1 MPFHRVFFIL
11 ISAIASFFLVDSM
24 GYEAVYILNI
34 SFIIN
39 LIIEVYILSKNS
51 KGLIFLKTPLLFN
64 YFVFFSHLGA
74 YYTMFLVVDKETI
87 LAGEFDILSE
97 MTPKMYLK
105 GLFLINLACT
115 FSWQGYYSSIGKHL
129 YLRYTKLPFYERLF
143 SSEYSWS
150 KLMIL
155 NFSAYAI
162 KFYLFSIGL
171 YGRLVNEQYFE
182 VGKGYKA
189 GSELRIFGNL
199 SYITLFLI
207 AYLFL
212 SKIKTGPVIRIVLI
226 VSFVLEVFFGSV
238 YGARSTFIYPFLI
251 MFIAHSLSTNKLQ
264 KVYLVILPLVLSIA
278 FTFILDFKNYSLSDD
293 FGKKS
298 NPIEQFKSFLS
309 SGYSSSDVSNET
321 AIAGFQEYFASSGH
335 SSTVAIAV
343 DYADHDFYQQK
354 DVPNF
359 KLSFLRIPF
368 DALIP
373 KFIQGKQEF
382 TWGLWFK
389 DNVVK
394 HATDLVYSLAITPVG
409 FLYLTGGMMM
419 VIIGFYFQGIIL
431 NFTECFLTNRQS
443 IFSLISFML
452 LTAEATGF
460 DSITSNYLTNII
472 RMVFIFPVFYWLMLS
487 KASKI

>member
-1 MPFHRVFFIL
+1 MPFHRILFIL
-11 ISAIASFFLVDSM
+11 ISAIASFWLVDSM
-24 GYEAVYILNI
+24 GYNAVYILNI

-39 LIIEVYILSKNS
+39 LIIEVNIISKKS
-51 KGLIFLKTPLLFN
+51 KGLIFLKVPLLFN

-87 LAGEFDILSE
+87 LAGEFDILNE
-97 MTPKMYLK
+97 MTPKLYLK

-115 FSWQGYYSSIGKHL
+115 FSWQGYYSSLGKSL
-129 YLRYTKLPFYERLF
+129 YLKYTNIPFYNRLF
-143 SSEYSWS
+143 SSGYSWS
-150 KLMIL
+150 KLMVL

-182 VGKGYKA
+182 VGKGFKA

-207 AYLFL
+207 AYLYF
-212 SKIKTGPVIRIVLI
+212 SKIKTGYIIRIVLV
-226 VSFVLEVFFGSV
+226 VSFVLEVFFGSI

-251 MFIAHSLSTNKLQ
+251 LFISHSISTNKLQ
-264 KVYLVILPLVLSIA
+264 KVYLIILPLVLIIA
-278 FTFILDFKNYSLSDD
+278 FTLILDFKNYSLSDD

-298 NPIEQFKSFLS
+298 NPLEQVKSFLS
-309 SGYSSSDVSNET
+309 SGYSNSEVSKEI
-321 AIAGFQEYFASSGH
+321 AISGFQKYFASSGH
-335 SSTVAIAV
+335 SSTIAIVV
-343 DYADHDFYQQK
+343 DYVDHDYYQQI

-368 DALIP
+368 DAIIP

-389 DNVVK
+389 NNVVK
-394 HATDLVYSLAITPVG
+394 HATDLVYSLSITPVG

-419 VIIGFYFQGIIL
+419 VIIGFYFQGVIL
-431 NFTECFLTNRQS
+431 SFTECFLTNRQS
-443 IFSLISFML
+443 IFSLISFIL
-452 LTAEATGF
+452 LTAETTGF
-460 DSITSNYLTNII
+460 DSVTSNYLTNVL
-472 RMVFIFPVFYWLMLS
+472 RMVFIFPIFYWVMLA
-487 KASKI
+487 KVQTK